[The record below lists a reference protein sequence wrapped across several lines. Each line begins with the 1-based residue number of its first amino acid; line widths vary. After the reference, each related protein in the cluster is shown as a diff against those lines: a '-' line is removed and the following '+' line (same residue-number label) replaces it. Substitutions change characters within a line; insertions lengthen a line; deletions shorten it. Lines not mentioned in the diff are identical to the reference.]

1 MTIESTAQ
9 GRPAHHS
16 RVDEIAASFALLKRG
31 ASGAFIVQVTG
42 AGLGLLSHFAIAR
55 LIGQA
60 DYGVYALALSWVSVL
75 AVVAQLGQD
84 TAVVR
89 FLPGYC
95 LKGEWDKARGLR
107 RGVGVLVLCAS
118 TAIALAGCAV
128 IHAHAGE
135 HAPDWS
141 RTFYVAFAMLPALTQ
156 LQQSGALHRAF
167 KHAISS
173 GLYIN
178 VARPVLLIA
187 LLATAVYFGHAHVT
201 AFTAMLASAFAAL
214 LALAISAWH
223 LSRSWPVPISA
234 WRPAYELRRWA
245 VVGAHLSLLS
255 IVIVAG
261 NRLDVLLLGALTGT
275 DQVGAY
281 YAAAQIA
288 AFVLYGLQATN
299 VILAPLIAERY
310 DAGDLSGLQ
319 TIARRAA
326 WLALAAALAVSLF
339 FAITGHWILGLFGKG
354 FTSAYVPLL
363 ILLCGYIAT
372 TALGEVGFMLSMTRY
387 QRPAMLFV
395 AIGILANSGA
405 AWLLVPRWGALGAAI
420 GSVLSLLTWRSLAL
434 WFVIR
439 RLGVNPSVFGG
450 IALRGHR

>member
-1 MTIESTAQ
+1 
-9 GRPAHHS
+9 
-16 RVDEIAASFALLKRG
+16 
-31 ASGAFIVQVTG
+31 
-42 AGLGLLSHFAIAR
+42 
-55 LIGQA
+55 
-60 DYGVYALALSWVSVL
+60 
-75 AVVAQLGQD
+75 
-84 TAVVR
+84 
-89 FLPGYC
+89 
-95 LKGEWDKARGLR
+95 
-107 RGVGVLVLCAS
+107 
-118 TAIALAGCAV
+118 
-128 IHAHAGE
+128 
-135 HAPDWS
+135 
-141 RTFYVAFAMLPALTQ
+141 
-156 LQQSGALHRAF
+156 
-167 KHAISS
+167 
-173 GLYIN
+173 
-178 VARPVLLIA
+178 
-187 LLATAVYFGHAHVT
+187 
-201 AFTAMLASAFAAL
+201 
-214 LALAISAWH
+214 
-223 LSRSWPVPISA
+223 
-234 WRPAYELRRWA
+234 
-245 VVGAHLSLLS
+245 
-255 IVIVAG
+255 
-261 NRLDVLLLGALTGT
+261 
-275 DQVGAY
+275 
-281 YAAAQIA
+281 
-288 AFVLYGLQATN
+288 